1 MLCQHP
7 RGLGSA
13 GSRVSGVPFLDVSGV
28 QCPGAAGFMFGTSDH
43 LGNEGSQPL
52 SLGLVDKR
60 L

>member
-1 MLCQHP
+1 MLWQHP

-28 QCPGAAGFMFGTSDH
+28 QYPATAGFMLGASDH
-43 LGNEGSQPL
+43 LGNEGSEPL